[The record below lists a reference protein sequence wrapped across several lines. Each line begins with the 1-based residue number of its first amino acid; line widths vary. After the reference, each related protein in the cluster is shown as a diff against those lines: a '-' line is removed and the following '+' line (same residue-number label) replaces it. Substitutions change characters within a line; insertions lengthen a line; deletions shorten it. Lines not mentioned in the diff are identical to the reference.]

1 MSTIKK
7 FMSPAPITIST
18 YATLEYAEKI
28 FAENRFTAIPVVD
41 QREIIVGVLTDFIL
55 VKLFLHRASIKSA
68 NKSGLNLLYF
78 QDKLD
83 PIATIE
89 EDEPITSAFKVMSQS
104 PNHRV
109 FVTKDGKL
117 SGALSPKDVIP
128 LLAGGEARSPKSS
141 NDIVEAQKKINELL
155 AELENER
162 SQLRNYANFFDN
174 APVMMHSVDFKGN
187 IVMANKMLHTML
199 GYDPNEIIELPYV
212 EMYPYQLRNQV
223 EKSLDLIKST
233 GYIPL
238 VSSMM
243 VKKDKSLLKVEMAS
257 MLRKEN
263 GIPVTTISVSR
274 PSESSNILDYLRL
287 ATAAEEG

>member
-1 MSTIKK
+1 MSA
-7 FMSPAPITIST
+7 APITISI
-18 YATLEYAEKI
+18 YATLELAEKI
-28 FAENRFTAIPVVD
+28 FAENRFTALPVVD
-41 QREIIVGVLTDFIL
+41 QRESIVGVLTDFIL

-89 EDEPITSAFKVMSQS
+89 EDEPITNAFKVMSQS

-109 FVTKDGKL
+109 FVTKEGKL

-128 LLAGGEARSPKSS
+128 LLAGGEARAPQHSS
-141 NDIVEAQKKINELL
+141 DMTEAQKRINELL
-155 AELENER
+155 SELESER
-162 SQLRNYANFFDN
+162 LQHRNYSSFFDN
-174 APVMMHSVDFKGN
+174 APVMMHAVDFNGN
-187 IVMANKMLHTML
+187 LVMANKMLHTML
-199 GYDPNEIIELPYV
+199 GYEPNEIIGLPYM
-212 EMYPYQLRNQV
+212 ELYPYQLRNQV
-223 EKSLDLIKST
+223 EQSLYLIKTT
-233 GYIPL
+233 GYNPL
-238 VSSMM
+238 ISTMM

-274 PSESSNILDYLRL
+274 PSELSNILDYLRL
-287 ATAAEEG
+287 ATAAEES